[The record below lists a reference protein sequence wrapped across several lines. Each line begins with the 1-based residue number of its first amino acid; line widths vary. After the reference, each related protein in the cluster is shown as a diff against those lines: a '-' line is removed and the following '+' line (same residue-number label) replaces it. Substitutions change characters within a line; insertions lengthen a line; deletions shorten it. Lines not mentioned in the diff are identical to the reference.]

1 MRGVLY
7 ALLAAAVF
15 MCGVRGVRAS
25 EAKEGALRGVIG
37 AALPSVGQYAEETG
51 NTGARPSGKKMPL
64 VCIDPGH
71 QRHSMQDAEPNGP
84 GSSVMKQKLTS
95 GTDGVVS
102 GKAEYEV
109 NLEISLLLKAEL
121 EKRGYEVLMTRESD
135 DVTLSNAERAAMANK
150 AGADVFL
157 RIHCNSSADS
167 SVHGVL
173 CYKPG
178 KANPYLSQEVIRQSE
193 TLAGLLLLHQTA
205 MTGQAKIGLLDGD
218 DMTGINWAEMPV
230 VIVETGY
237 MSNPDED
244 LFLADRKGQ
253 SLIAEG
259 LANGVDAY
267 FAS

>member
-1 MRGVLY
+1 MKRGMRGVLY

-25 EAKEGALRGVIG
+25 EEKEGALRGVIG

-51 NTGARPSGKKMPL
+51 NTGYDY
-64 VCIDPGH
+64 C
-71 QRHSMQDAEPNGP
+71 
-84 GSSVMKQKLTS
+84 
-95 GTDGVVS
+95 GVVIVIGTHDS
-102 GKAEYEV
+102 VDIGPLFFETAV
-109 NLEISLLLKAEL
+109 TILEISLLLKAEL